1 MLFWRESVSKH
12 GQSRYRTM
20 RLWLV
25 DLQAFHEPAILLR
38 RQLSRFRLAARPL
51 KTAAFQTLIQ
61 QQKSVSFPV
70 QCLDAVSS
78 SAAEE
83 KQRIGE
89 RIQPELLLYDVGK
102 PIYPAAQIRVSAG
115 NIDLIGS
122 GEITQHDRIADRM
135 NCNVSASI
143 PG

>member
-1 MLFWRESVSKH
+1 MLFWRESVSER

-25 DLQAFHEPAILLR
+25 DLQSFHEPAILLR
-38 RQLSRFRLAARPL
+38 RQLPRFRLAAWPL

-70 QCLDAVSS
+70 QRLDAVSS
-78 SAAEE
+78 SAAEQ
-83 KQRIGE
+83 KDRIGE

-102 PIYPAAQIRVSAG
+102 PVYPAA
-115 NIDLIGS
+115 
-122 GEITQHDRIADRM
+122 
-135 NCNVSASI
+135 
-143 PG
+143 